1 MLKIPDTITIV
12 RRLNPEQLMEAV
24 VDHLEHRFLNFLEQR
39 EFRPLGLATGRTMEP
54 LYAALVARL
63 SAWPKDRLQLLRQR
77 WISFNLDEYV
87 GLPPL
92 HPSSFAAFME
102 QHLVRP
108 LGLDSNQVLLPDGTA
123 TDPEVA
129 AERYSSAL
137 SASGGIGL
145 QLLGLGRNGHVGF
158 NEPPCGPD
166 ERCRVVK
173 LSSTTRTQN
182 APAFDGIPTLV
193 PQAAIT
199 LGMQEILA
207 AKELHLIVTG
217 ALKAGILRK
226 ALDRDDDP
234 EVPASWLQRHPR
246 LWLWVDDAALG
257 EEALGEE
264 GR

>member
-1 MLKIPDTITIV
+1 M
-12 RRLNPEQLMEAV
+12 
-24 VDHLEHRFLNFLEQR
+24 
-39 EFRPLGLATGRTMEP
+39 
-54 LYAALVARL
+54 
-63 SAWPKDRLQLLRQR
+63 
-77 WISFNLDEYV
+77 
-87 GLPPL
+87 
-92 HPSSFAAFME
+92 
-102 QHLVRP
+102 
-108 LGLDSNQVLLPDGTA
+108 
-123 TDPEVA
+123 
-129 AERYSSAL
+129 
-137 SASGGIGL
+137 
-145 QLLGLGRNGHVGF
+145 GF

-257 EEALGEE
+257 EE